1 MADLTLR
8 SVKGTPLTHNEVD
21 GNFVALNDDIAALN
35 ATGWKDMLAP
45 LSTAGVPNQNAPV
58 LRDFSVGTVLR
69 REYDFAIGDYLF
81 MQPFHVNH
89 DVKPGGLA
97 FLHMHWTTD
106 GTSTAVVRWEFQ
118 ILRALGHN
126 QEAFTQ
132 EATRFA
138 EQAGSGVAYQHMVT
152 EVAEAD
158 AMILTEPDELILVT
172 VRRVTNGGTDN
183 PDAVFGLMCDLHYE
197 SDRDT
202 TPQKA
207 PDFYTP

>member
-1 MADLTLR
+1 MSILLVPETTAI
-8 SVKGTPLTHNEVD
+8 GVD
-21 GNFVALNDDIAALN
+21 DHRYRIAVSLNQLIN
-35 ATGWKDMLAP
+35 ASSSTGWKDMLAP
-45 LSTAGVPNQNAPV
+45 LSTAGVPNQNAPT
-58 LRDFSVGTVLR
+58 LSDFTVGTVLR
-69 REYDFAIGDYLF
+69 REYRFAIGDYLY

-89 DVKPGGLA
+89 DVKPGGQA

-106 GTSTAVVRWEFQ
+106 GTSTAAVRWEFQ

-126 QEAFTQ
+126 QAPFTQ
-132 EATRFA
+132 EATRFV

-152 EVAEAD
+152 EVAPAD
-158 AMILTEPDELILVT
+158 AMILSEPDELILVT

-183 PDAVFGLMCDLHYE
+183 TDDVFGLMCDLHYE
-197 SDRDT
+197 SDRDA